1 MQNSGTVV
9 ISAAGRGTRLQQNTP
24 KSLVKLQGRTI
35 IEWQLRQLTEV
46 QDIVVVVGFQGREL
60 ANEVWKFRPDVTI
73 AINHDFSTTR
83 TAASL
88 RIGARVAKERV
99 IGLDGDVLVSQE
111 SLRFFLESNED
122 LLGIMKVGSTDPH
135 KVKYS
140 EGLVWEFDTDAPT
153 EWEWTGPLS
162 ISKTRCME
170 IGDGHVY
177 EGLKNQ
183 LPIKGVPID
192 GIEIDY
198 PQDIQRAED
207 WISAQNGY

>member
-1 MQNSGTVV
+1 MQNSRTIV
-9 ISAAGRGTRLQQNTP
+9 ISAAGRGTRVKQNTP
-24 KSLVKLQGRTI
+24 KSLVKLHGRTI
-35 IEWQLRQLTEV
+35 IEWQLRQLTEA

-60 ANEVWKFRPDVTI
+60 ANEVWKFRPDVMI
-73 AINHDFSTTR
+73 AINHDFLTTG

-88 RIGARVAKERV
+88 RAGARVAKERV
-99 IGLDGDVLVSQE
+99 VGLDGDVLISRE

-122 LLGIMKVGSTDPH
+122 LLGVMNISSNDPH

-140 EGLVWEFDTDAPT
+140 EGLVHEFDTAVPT
-153 EWEWTGPLS
+153 EWEWSGPLS
-162 ISKTRCME
+162 IPKKRCME
-170 IGDGHVY
+170 LGNGHVY

-207 WISAQNGY
+207 WISGQIEY